1 MKKRIWALTALLA
14 IGALPLL
21 ADALR
26 SRGERCTLDGVE
38 VRAAFRARIITRDGD
53 GHSFCGVRCA
63 RAWLQR
69 SGVEPQAVRVTDCAT
84 GRELDAQDAWFVLSL
99 SVWGEG
105 APDFIRVFAAE
116 DDAQR
121 HAEAHGGEVLA
132 DGKRPFGATGREG
145 HVFAG
150 K

>member
-1 MKKRIWALTALLA
+1 MKKRLWALAALLA

-21 ADALR
+21 GDALR

-38 VRAAFRARIITRDGD
+38 VLAAFRARIITSDGA

-69 SGVEPQAVRVTDCAT
+69 SGVEAQAVRVTDCVT

-105 APDFIRVFAAE
+105 APDFIRVFAAKE
-116 DDAQR
+116 DALR
-121 HAEAHGGEVLA
+121 HAEAHGGEVLT
-132 DGKRPFGATGREG
+132 DDKRPFGLARRESN
-145 HVFAG
+145 VFAG
-150 K
+150 Q

>member
-1 MKKRIWALTALLA
+1 MKKRIWVFVALLA

-26 SRGERCTLDGVE
+26 SRSERCTLDGVE
-38 VRAAFRARIITRDGD
+38 VQAAFRARIITRDG

-63 RAWLQR
+63 RAWLGR

-105 APDFIRVFAAE
+105 TPDFIRVFAAE
-116 DDAQR
+116 EDAQR
-121 HAEAHGGEVLA
+121 HADAHGGEVLA
-132 DGKRPFGATGREG
+132 DGKRPFGATGGEG